1 MTEPAAGR
9 LPVVCEVRRRARVV
23 VGEPFFAPAPPL
35 TLGRLAAAGAMPGDL
50 VAVLPGA
57 PGTGTIERV
66 LGQPDDPAAV
76 MLGLAVESG
85 LGRDRR
91 PGAGVPDPD
100 AAGDAGRLDLR
111 GELTF
116 TIDPEGAKDHD
127 DAVSVDAGGVVSVH
141 IADVA
146 AYVAEGSPVDV
157 EAASLGTSTYLPGRV
172 DAMLPAV
179 LSDDLCSLRA
189 DEDRRAVTVVLDP
202 AGARMHRSTI
212 RSDHRLTYADA
223 MAILAGGPAPAALAA
238 ALRRAADVAEGLRA
252 ARAAHGALEIAAAE
266 PEVRL
271 VGTAVTAAP
280 ASADAAHT
288 TIEELMIAANRA
300 VAERLVAASAPA
312 LHRVHEPPDAA
323 ALEALSERLAA
334 LEVPTPPM
342 PDVRVP
348 SAAIAYAGAL
358 SRTVAAYSE
367 AAGRGAIAFPG
378 LILRAMRR
386 ARYDPASLGHAGI
399 AAPAYCHFT
408 SPIRRYPDLV
418 CHRALLRVLAGAEVP
433 GGRGLDG
440 LAQRCSDAERAA
452 ERLERRGRAICLV
465 FALERALFDL
475 GWDAVFE
482 GEVTGFLPGGAF
494 VRFGD
499 VFEGLLPARAWSGEG
514 ADLDPLGVALVGRR
528 SGRRLRLGDA
538 VDVRVDSVDR
548 PRGRVRLQSGA

>member
-1 MTEPAAGR
+1 VTGPAGGR
-9 LPVVCEVRRRARVV
+9 LPVVCEVHRRARVV
-23 VGEPFFAPAPPL
+23 VGEPFFAPGHPL
-35 TLGRLAAAGAMPGDL
+35 TLGRLAAASAAPGDL

-57 PGTGTIERV
+57 PGTATIQRV
-66 LGQPDDPAAV
+66 LGRPDDPAAV
-76 MLGLAVESG
+76 MLGLAVENG
-85 LGRDRR
+85 LGRDR
-91 PGAGVPDPD
+91 PAAAGSAAPDP
-100 AAGDAGRLDLR
+100 AADAGRIDLR
-111 GELTF
+111 DTLTF

-127 DAVSVDAGGVVSVH
+127 DAISVGPDGVVSVH
-141 IADVA
+141 IADVSA
-146 AYVAEGSPVDV
+146 HVAPASAVDV
-157 EAASLGTSTYLPGRV
+157 EAAELGTSTYLPGRV

-189 DEDRRAVTVVLDP
+189 DADRPAVTVVLDP
-202 AGARMHRSTI
+202 AGAHFHRSTI

-223 MAILAGGPAPAALAA
+223 MGILAGGPAPPALAA

-271 VGTAVTAAP
+271 AGPEVVAAP
-280 ASADAAHT
+280 AVSDVAHT

-300 VAERLVAASAPA
+300 VAGRLVAAAAPA
-312 LHRVHEPPDAA
+312 LHRVHEPPAAA

-348 SAAIAYAGAL
+348 SAAVAYAGAL

-367 AAGRGAIAFPG
+367 AAGRGGTAFAG

-418 CHRALLRVLAGAEVP
+418 CHRALLRLLAGAAP
-433 GGRGLDG
+433 SGGEGLEG

-452 ERLERRGRAICLV
+452 ERLERRGRAICLA
-465 FALERALFDL
+465 FALERTLFDL
-475 GWDAVFE
+475 GWDAVFA

-494 VRFGD
+494 VRFGE
-499 VFEGLLPARAWSGEG
+499 VFEGLLPARAWAGEG

-528 SGRRLRLGDA
+528 SGRRLRLGDPI
-538 VDVRVDSVDR
+538 DVRVDSVDR